1 MYSEFSHSKI
11 VCFVNTGYFC
21 PLFLFIVYFC
31 ANYKSYQ
38 MKRFFIVLVFASSL
52 SFVACNGGTTSPE
65 STKENSQ
72 APASNISNVIELTA
86 NDQLKYD
93 KNDLHVKANEKV
105 TLTLK
110 NIGTMPKESMGH
122 NFILLK
128 DGVDLPAFT
137 KEAIS
142 APEHIPASDPAIIAH
157 TRLLGPGE
165 SDTIEFTVPA
175 GEYTYICSFPGHY
188 TTMTGVLTAE

>member
-1 MYSEFSHSKI
+1 MKR
-11 VCFVNTGYFC
+11 
-21 PLFLFIVYFC
+21 LFIVLISAAALF
-31 ANYKSYQ
+31 
-38 MKRFFIVLVFASSL
+38 
-52 SFVACNGGTTSPE
+52 FVACNNETKSPE
-65 STKENSQ
+65 STKETSP
-72 APASNISNVIELTA
+72 APTSNISNVVELTA

-93 KNDLHVKANEKV
+93 KSDLHVKANEKV

-128 DGVDLPAFT
+128 DGVDLAAFA
-137 KEAIS
+137 KEAIG
-142 APEHIPASDPAIIAH
+142 APEHIPASDPAIITH

-188 TTMTGVLTAE
+188 LSMTGVLTAE